1 MRATD
6 VILTPP
12 ESKSQLANAW
22 LTVAEVAKR
31 LSVHPISVYRLCS
44 RRKLP
49 HAKAA
54 GVGIRIN
61 HRDLEKFMEG
71 AMIAPARTRKPKF

>member
-1 MRATD
+1 VKATD
-6 VILTPP
+6 AILTPLD
-12 ESKSQLANAW
+12 SKSQLANAW

-31 LSVHPISVYRLCS
+31 LSIHPISVYRLCS

-61 HRDLEKFMEG
+61 HRDLEKFMESS
-71 AMIAPARTRKPKF
+71 MIEPARTRRAKF